1 MTCEDAI
8 RNLLTL
14 DNHTEID
21 DSTHAHLETC
31 ARCRAEHERLYDA
44 LSALPDNNT
53 PFGSP
58 AWEAALTDTV
68 MQAVHAQAWAE
79 ASAEDDT
86 GWVEYGRWLGAG
98 VLILFGMLALPYTD
112 VLVAV
117 RTLSNGEIDFAL
129 AVSFG
134 LITPSIWRC
143 SWQPTSTTSADVCG
157 ASACFPYRPTRKRG
171 TVSRGVSWRVGRRR
185 PRYRV
190 HARRAPWQLRRD
202 ARAVRGTALS
212 AQVSSAAYRCRP
224 TGETG

>member
-31 ARCRAEHERLYDA
+31 ARCRAEQERLCDA
-44 LSALPDNNT
+44 LSALPNNT
-53 PFGSP
+53 TPFRSP
-58 AWEAALTDTV
+58 AWEAALTDTI
-68 MQAVHAQAWAE
+68 MQAVHAQASAQ
-79 ASAEDDT
+79 ASAQSSPDASSIASPPGAHRSGARQSGAHEIDLHSAEGDT

-98 VLILFGMLALPYTD
+98 VLIVFGMLALPYSD

-134 LITPSIWRC
+134 LII
-143 SWQPTSTTSADVCG
+143 
-157 ASACFPYRPTRKRG
+157 
-171 TVSRGVSWRVGRRR
+171 TVYMALFVATNLNDLNRR
-185 PRYRV
+185 
-190 HARRAPWQLRRD
+190 LRRL
-202 ARAVRGTALS
+202 GILP
-212 AQVSSAAYRCRP
+212 VSSDPKTRHR
-224 TGETG
+224 

>member
-21 DSTHAHLETC
+21 DSTHAHLKTC
-31 ARCRAEHERLYDA
+31 ARCRAEQERLCDA
-44 LSALPDNNT
+44 LSALPENNT

-134 LITPSIWRC
+134 LII
-143 SWQPTSTTSADVCG
+143 
-157 ASACFPYRPTRKRG
+157 
-171 TVSRGVSWRVGRRR
+171 TVYMALFVATNLNDLSRR
-185 PRYRV
+185 
-190 HARRAPWQLRRD
+190 LRRL
-202 ARAVRGTALS
+202 GMLP
-212 AQVSSAAYRCRP
+212 VSSDPKTRHR
-224 TGETG
+224 